1 MKLDLTIAPED
12 IEAVID
18 PYVVARYAHDD
29 PDWRGIVDRLDRKA
43 LRRMERFGDSAPP
56 VRGRDMVE
64 DKYDAIWRRSVEEEL
79 TASRPTP
86 FEWSRGGFVAHSIV
100 RKRVHQLLLVR
111 VLEALQP
118 RSALEVGCGNGL
130 NLLLL
135 SGHFPA
141 VTFSGLELT
150 SAGAQAARDLTQA
163 PTLPDAVR
171 EFAVARLHDPGA
183 HRRVSIVRGS
193 AEHLPYRSGGFDLVF
208 TVLALEQMRSIQ
220 HAALSEL
227 RRVSAGHVVMI
238 EPFYDWNVDGLRR
251 RYITASDYFDAR
263 VDELRA
269 YGFEPVFVMS
279 DVPNKVLFHV
289 GLVVARVV

>member
-1 MKLDLTIAPED
+1 MKLDVTIAPED

-29 PDWRGIVDRLDRKA
+29 PEWRGIVDRMDRKV
-43 LRRMERFGDSAPP
+43 LKRMERLGESTPP
-56 VRGRDMVE
+56 VRGREMVE
-64 DKYDAIWRRSVEEEL
+64 DKYAAIWRRSVEEEL
-79 TASRPTP
+79 TSSRPAP

-111 VLEALQP
+111 VFEALQP
-118 RSALEVGCGNGL
+118 KSALEVGCGNGL

-141 VTFSGLELT
+141 ATFSGVELT
-150 SAGAQAARDLTQA
+150 RAGAQAARELTRGQ
-163 PTLPDAVR
+163 TLPAAVR
-171 EFAVARLHDPGA
+171 EFAVASLRDPSA
-183 HRRVSIVRGS
+183 HRRVSIVQGS
-193 AEHLPYRSGGFDLVF
+193 AEHLPYRSGSVDLVF

-220 HAALSEL
+220 HTALSEL
-227 RRVSAGHVVMI
+227 RRVSAGYVVMI
-238 EPFYDWNVDGLRR
+238 EPFHDWNADGPRR
-251 RYITASDYFDAR
+251 RYIATSDYFDAR

-269 YGFEPVFVMS
+269 FGFEPVFVMS
-279 DVPNKVLFHV
+279 DVPNKVSFHV